1 MNLRFVVPNMEK
13 TFGVLKFA
21 GVAESQRGDT
31 ERTPNGGTRV
41 KYRRYKLYSSVQR
54 ADDIEVIVKV
64 RRGEE
69 PKFEYMQEIKLTNPR
84 ITATGYAI
92 NGRGYTD
99 YILWADGIA
108 KA

>member
-1 MNLRFVVPNMEK
+1 MVRWNLQALPSRSAV
-13 TFGVLKFA
+13 TLSVL
-21 GVAESQRGDT
+21 QRGGS
-31 ERTPNGGTRV
+31 RL

-54 ADDIEVIVKV
+54 ADDIEVIVKAT
-64 RRGEE
+64 RDE

-99 YILWADGIA
+99 YILSADGIA

>member
-1 MNLRFVVPNMEK
+1 MKLNFVIPNMEK
-13 TFGVLKFA
+13 TFGTLEFA

-31 ERTPNGGTRV
+31 ERTNTGGTRL

-54 ADDIEVIVKV
+54 ADDIEVIVKAT
-64 RRGEE
+64 RDE

-99 YILWADGIA
+99 YILSADGIA

>member
-1 MNLRFVVPNMEK
+1 MKLNFVIPNMEK
-13 TFGVLKFA
+13 DLWYA
-21 GVAESQRGDT
+21 GICRRCRAAARGDT
-31 ERTPNGGTRV
+31 ERTATGGSRL

-54 ADDIEVIVKV
+54 ADDIEVIVKAT
-64 RRGEE
+64 RDE

-99 YILWADGIA
+99 YILSADGIA

>member
-1 MNLRFVVPNMEK
+1 MKLNFVIPNMEK
-13 TFGVLKFA
+13 TFGTLEFA
-21 GVAESQRGDT
+21 GIAEPQRGDT
-31 ERTPNGGTRV
+31 VRTNTGGTRY

-54 ADDIEVIVKV
+54 ADDIEVVV
-64 RRGEE
+64 EATREE
-69 PKFEYMQEIKLTNPR
+69 PKFEYMQEIKLINPR

-99 YILWADGIA
+99 YILSADGIA